1 MSVRSQA
8 LLGAMVA
15 SWVVALGTTPASG
28 ALQEWEVGGAQ
39 IQLSRVMMLAERI
52 SKQNLL
58 YQLKLG
64 EQTKDQVVATA
75 QEMDQA
81 IRVLYEGSP
90 LLGVRPPPSRE
101 LRDQIDRIDAAWG
114 PARAMALASAY
125 DYLRRAEG
133 GRPDDPLRVLVFDE
147 RVQRVVEHAVRAQE
161 LYFEICMKQKLPACE
176 AMRLG
181 PATTMLS
188 ERLVKEAVLVYTRLD
203 AVENLARLAK
213 TRAALKRTIER
224 PDEVELVRQA
234 RSDARG
240 VPGKV
245 VDGMRRDIESYW
257 TTLRSG
263 VDRVLEGD
271 VDEFDIPLAMNTQER
286 LVEEFQRY
294 TIAIV
299 RFAAE
304 QRARGTTSPPVAVA
318 PPALADPSRTA
329 LLNYEYGAAQG
340 QLGQVQVLAE
350 RISKRHLLN
359 QLGLADQHNLD
370 VVASVEEMDAVLQS
384 LRKGDPLG
392 GVPQPPTKEIQ
403 QKLERLREVWTPLR
417 DMAIASPF
425 NYLRE
430 AGEFVPP
437 KNRRGD
443 PLHLRYFDWVASQ
456 VIEATRAVAQLYD
469 ARCRADGYTHCDLI
483 QRQGTANMLTERL
496 VKQAALV
503 FAGIDP
509 YTTKEDIIETRDAY
523 DRLGN
528 EPRAQRLIEQVT
540 AGSRGQEGVF
550 IGELLSGINAS
561 WAGLGLRA
569 DRVIEGIAE
578 HDDIRQAAK
587 LQEVM
592 VADLHRL
599 TVAVTQFAR
608 IEQGGQGLPQRP

>member
-75 QEMDQA
+75 EEMDQA

-125 DYLRRAEG
+125 DYLRRAER
-133 GRPDDPLRVLVFDE
+133 GRPGDPLRVLVFDE

-188 ERLVKEAVLVYTRLD
+188 ERLVKEAVLVYARLD

-224 PDEVELVRQA
+224 PHEVELVRQA

-257 TTLRSG
+257 ATLRG
-263 VDRVLEGD
+263 DVDRVLEGD
-271 VDEFDIPLAMNTQER
+271 VDEFDIPLAMNTQKR
-286 LVEEFQRY
+286 LVVEFQRY

-304 QRARGTTSPPVAVA
+304 QRARGTTWPPVAVA
-318 PPALADPSRTA
+318 PLALADPSRA
-329 LLNYEYGAAQG
+329 GLLNYEYGAAQG
-340 QLGQVQVLAE
+340 QLGQVQVLSE
-350 RISKRHLLN
+350 RISTSSTWSRPSKKWMRSSR
-359 QLGLADQHNLD
+359 
-370 VVASVEEMDAVLQS
+370 ASA
-384 LRKGDPLG
+384 RA
-392 GVPQPPTKEIQ
+392 T
-403 QKLERLREVWTPLR
+403 R
-417 DMAIASPF
+417 
-425 NYLRE
+425 
-430 AGEFVPP
+430 
-437 KNRRGD
+437 
-443 PLHLRYFDWVASQ
+443 WVASHSL
-456 VIEATRAVAQLYD
+456 R
-469 ARCRADGYTHCDLI
+469 RGRSS
-483 QRQGTANMLTERL
+483 RSSS
-496 VKQAALV
+496 
-503 FAGIDP
+503 
-509 YTTKEDIIETRDAY
+509 
-523 DRLGN
+523 
-528 EPRAQRLIEQVT
+528 
-540 AGSRGQEGVF
+540 GSVRSGR
-550 IGELLSGINAS
+550 LSGIWPSQAPSIICDSRAS
-561 WAGLGLRA
+561 SSPRTT
-569 DRVIEGIAE
+569 EGETPCISA
-578 HDDIRQAAK
+578 
-587 LQEVM
+587 
-592 VADLHRL
+592 
-599 TVAVTQFAR
+599 TST
-608 IEQGGQGLPQRP
+608 GWRPR